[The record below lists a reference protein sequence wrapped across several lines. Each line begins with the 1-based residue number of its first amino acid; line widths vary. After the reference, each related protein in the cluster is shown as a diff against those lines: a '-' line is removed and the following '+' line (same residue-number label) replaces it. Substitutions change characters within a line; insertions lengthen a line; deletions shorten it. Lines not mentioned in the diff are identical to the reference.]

1 MRPRSAEYPRMQC
14 ASWMCLTG
22 CIRRLLR
29 LSTPIV
35 LQNML
40 QYSLVIIS
48 TAFVGH
54 LGDPT
59 IMSGAVLAGS
69 FFNVTGYTVI
79 VGLAGAMDT
88 LCGQVRCAD
97 ASRHSL
103 RHADRNFLHFA
114 ICFAYYL
121 RSHGLACT
129 RRGRTPASA

>member
-1 MRPRSAEYPRMQC
+1 VRTYVC
-14 ASWMCLTG
+14 VLCLYVWCLTR

-69 FFNVTGYTVI
+69 FFNVTGYTVMI
-79 VGLAGAMDT
+79 GLAGAMDT
-88 LCGQVRCAD
+88 LCGQVRSA
-97 ASRHSL
+97 ASL
-103 RHADRNFLHFA
+103 RRHARHVRA
-114 ICFAYYL
+114 
-121 RSHGLACT
+121 
-129 RRGRTPASA
+129 